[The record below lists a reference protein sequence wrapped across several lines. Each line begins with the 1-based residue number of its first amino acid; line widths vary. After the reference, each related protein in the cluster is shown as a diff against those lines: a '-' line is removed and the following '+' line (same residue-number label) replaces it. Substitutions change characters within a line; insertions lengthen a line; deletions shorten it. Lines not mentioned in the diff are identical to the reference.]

1 MEYFVIGLFCALLV
15 GCIGL
20 DISILVALVLGFVLF
35 FAYGLIKHFTARELL
50 KMALS
55 GIKTI
60 GGILVIFLLVGML
73 TALWR
78 ACGTIPAIICLSASL
93 IRPAVFFLAVFLLN
107 CAISVMT
114 GTSFGT
120 AATIG
125 VISMS
130 IASAMDA
137 SPIITGGAVLS
148 GIFFGDRCSPVST
161 SAHLVCELTGTDIFA
176 NIRRMCRSALIPF
189 LLACILYGVLGLTA
203 PSTAEIP
210 DVQALFGASF
220 DLSWPVLLP
229 AIIILVLSL
238 LHVSVR
244 IAMSASILAAA
255 LLALFVQHIPLG
267 QVMTLL
273 VVGYQSADPAIAP
286 MLDGG
291 GLQSMV
297 RVAAI
302 VCLSST
308 YSGLFQG
315 TGLLEP
321 LKNGIVRLSR
331 RITPFGA
338 VTVTAL
344 ASGMVA
350 CNQTLSIMLTNQLC
364 SGLGLSPEDMALDLE
379 DTAVI
384 IAPLVP
390 WSIAGA
396 VPIATIGAPT
406 ACLTAAFFLY
416 LLPVCS
422 WIREAALVRV
432 VKRKN

>member
-1 MEYFVIGLFCALLV
+1 MEFFIIALFCAVLI
-15 GCIGL
+15 GCILL
-20 DISILVALVLGFVLF
+20 DISILVALVLGFLLF
-35 FAYGLIKHFTARELL
+35 FSYGLIKHFTPADLL
-50 KMALS
+50 KMAAS
-55 GIKTI
+55 GIRTI
-60 GGILVIFLLVGML
+60 GNILFLFLMVGML

-78 ACGTIPAIICLSASL
+78 ACGTIPAIICLSARL
-93 IRPAVFFLAVFLLN
+93 IRPSVFFLVVFLLN
-107 CAISVMT
+107 CAISVVT

-130 IASAMDA
+130 IASAIDA
-137 SPIITGGAVLS
+137 SPVIAGGAVLS

-161 SAHLVCELTGTDIFA
+161 SAHLVCELTGTNIFT

-189 LLACILYGVLGLTA
+189 LLACFLYGVLGIAA

-210 DVQALFGASF
+210 DVQSAFAANF
-220 DLSWPVLLP
+220 DLAWPVLLP
-229 AIIILVLSL
+229 AVLILVLSL
-238 LHVSVR
+238 LRVPVK
-244 IAMSASILAAA
+244 IAMLASIVSAA

-267 QVMTLL
+267 QML
-273 VVGYQSADPAIAP
+273 VILVIGYRASDAAIAA
-286 MLDGG
+286 MLNGG
-291 GLQSMV
+291 GIQSMV

-321 LKNGIVRLSR
+321 IKNGIAKLGH

-338 VTVTAL
+338 VAVTAL
-344 ASGMVA
+344 ASSMVS
-350 CNQTLSIMLTNQLC
+350 CNQTLSIMLTHQLC
-364 SGLGLSPEDMALDLE
+364 SDLDIQTEDLAIDLE
-379 DTAVI
+379 DSAVV
-384 IAPLVP
+384 IAPLIP

-406 ACLTAAFFLY
+406 ACLAAAFFLY
-416 LLPVCS
+416 LLPMCS
-422 WIREAALVRV
+422 FILQVVRSRHENMV
-432 VKRKN
+432 S

>member
-1 MEYFVIGLFCALLV
+1 
-15 GCIGL
+15 
-20 DISILVALVLGFVLF
+20 
-35 FAYGLIKHFTARELL
+35 
-50 KMALS
+50 
-55 GIKTI
+55 
-60 GGILVIFLLVGML
+60 
-73 TALWR
+73 
-78 ACGTIPAIICLSASL
+78 
-93 IRPAVFFLAVFLLN
+93 
-107 CAISVMT
+107 MT

-176 NIRRMCRSALIPF
+176 NIRRMCHSALIPF

-422 WIREAALVRV
+422 WIREG
-432 VKRKN
+432 KR